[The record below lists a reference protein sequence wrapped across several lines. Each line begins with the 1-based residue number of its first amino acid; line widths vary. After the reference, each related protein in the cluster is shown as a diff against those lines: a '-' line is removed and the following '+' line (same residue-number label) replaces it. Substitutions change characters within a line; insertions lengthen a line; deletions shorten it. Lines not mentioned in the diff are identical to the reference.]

1 MSQPVTLVLPA
12 SAEYVVVARLTA
24 SGIGSRSLPSMA
36 DLEDLKLA
44 VAEACN
50 LLISLQATSLA
61 LEFSPL
67 AEGLAVKVVGEG
79 CTQPVPA
86 ADSEEGL
93 PLMLMEA
100 VVDEL
105 KIDSAPGR
113 VELCLTLNR
122 SGQTE

>member
-61 LEFSPL
+61 LEFNPL
-67 AEGLAVKVVGEG
+67 EEGLAVKVVGEG
-79 CTQPVPA
+79 CTQPVPS

-105 KIDSAPGR
+105 NVDSAPGR
-113 VELCLTLNR
+113 VELRLTLIR
-122 SGQTE
+122 SGQVE

>member
-1 MSQPVTLVLPA
+1 MSQAVSLVLPA
-12 SAEYVVVARLTA
+12 AAEYVVVARLTA

-50 LLISLQATSLA
+50 LLIGLEAASLA
-61 LEFSPL
+61 LKFDPL
-67 AEGLAVKVVGEG
+67 EDGLAVMVVGEG
-79 CTQPVPA
+79 CKQEVPS

-105 KIDSAPGR
+105 AVQSAAGR
-113 VELCLTLNR
+113 VELRLALRR
-122 SGQTE
+122 SGQ